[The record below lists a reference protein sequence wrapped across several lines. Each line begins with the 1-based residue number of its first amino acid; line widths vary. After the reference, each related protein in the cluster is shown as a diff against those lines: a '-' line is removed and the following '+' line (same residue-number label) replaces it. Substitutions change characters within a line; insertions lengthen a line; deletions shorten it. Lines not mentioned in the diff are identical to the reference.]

1 MTIGKFITLEGGEGV
16 GKSTLAANLKAKLEN
31 KGIRVLLTREPG
43 GSTGGEAIRSLVLNP
58 PHSEGGWSALS
69 QTLLFFAA
77 RRDHLEH
84 TILPALERGEWVI
97 CDRFTDSTRAYQS
110 VAGGVSKTT
119 IAQLD
124 EMVVGTHQP
133 DITLVLDME
142 LNEAKKRRIQRNGPD
157 DVFESLP
164 QSYHEKVRLAFIQI
178 AHTYPERCHLVDA
191 SYTAGIVA
199 DNAMVVVENQLI
211 KS

>member
-16 GKSTLAANLKAKLEN
+16 GKSTLAASLKVKLEN

-43 GSTGGEAIRSLVLNP
+43 GSIGGETIRSLVLNP
-58 PHSEGGWSALS
+58 PHIEGGWSALS

-84 TILPALERGEWVI
+84 TILPALERGDWVI

-110 VAGGVSKTT
+110 VAGGVSDTT

-124 EMVVGTHQP
+124 EMVVGVHQP

-142 LNEAKKRRIQRNGPD
+142 LADAQKRRIQRNGPD
-157 DVFESLP
+157 DAFESLP
-164 QSYHEKVRLAFIQI
+164 QKYHEKVRHAFVQI
-178 AHTYPERCHLVDA
+178 TCTYPERCHLVDA
-191 SYTAGIVA
+191 SLTTDQVA
-199 DNAMVVVENQLI
+199 DNAMGLVEKQLI
-211 KS
+211 QS